1 MAVIA
6 VIAVI
11 DLPVF
16 CRMINRRSGIDTGS
30 ITIARQIDDTTV
42 SRRSDHALT
51 VLFCG
56 QKLTSDMERYY
67 AFS

>member
-1 MAVIA
+1 
-6 VIAVI
+6 
-11 DLPVF
+11 
-16 CRMINRRSGIDTGS
+16 MINRRSGIDTGS